1 MERIDLFVKKNIYY
15 NLSSGKTGER
25 WNMPMYNKDI
35 KLWKGVDNKIQ
46 FSVRDHDRKA
56 YPLRND
62 TLRLTLVNHILKTK
76 IVKVLWCL
84 DAYKGLYEVTF
95 TKKDLL
101 DFEPTHYQ
109 ASISDTDPEGYED
122 NLYTGTDWN
131 PIFNVEVIEGLKD
144 TFIPSIEIDPSKF
157 SDEYYID
164 GADQIDARIS
174 SRYDASLSKSKTAS
188 ITVKDKF
195 IGKIVMQGSLEPTPQ
210 NNCNCH
216 TDWVDLA
223 SKEYTEED
231 WSEEKT
237 EETIELTETD
247 SNCLWVRFVITT
259 TRNAEQ
265 GYVDSIIYR
274 N

>member
-56 YPLRND
+56 YPLKND
-62 TLRLTLVNHILKTK
+62 TLQLTLVNHILKTK
-76 IVKVLWCL
+76 LVKTLWCL
-84 DAYKGLYEVTF
+84 DSYRGLYETTF

-109 ASISDTDPEGYED
+109 ASVSDIDPEGFED
-122 NLYTGTDWN
+122 NLYSGTDWN

-144 TFIPSIEIDPSKF
+144 TFIPSIELDPNKF
-157 SDEYYID
+157 LDEYLIID
-164 GADQIDARIS
+164 GKALDIYTS
-174 SRYDASLSKSKTAS
+174 SRLDTTLSTSKTAS
-188 ITVKDKF
+188 VTVKDKF
-195 IGKIVMQGSLEPTPQ
+195 IGKIILQGSLESTPQ
-210 NNCNCH
+210 QDN
-216 TDWVDLA
+216 DWIDLDDI
-223 SKEYTEED
+223 EFNEES
-231 WSEEKT
+231 WSDGTSEVTYVLSE
-237 EETIELTETD
+237 TET
-247 SNCLWVRFVITT
+247 NCLWARIKVIID
-259 TRNAEQ
+259 RNLQQ
-265 GYVDSIIYR
+265 GHIEEILFR